1 MTQRGEIA
9 NLPDGQTAPALPRAP
24 ARGRMV
30 DIGGRSLHLVCS
42 GPRGA
47 IPTVVFEA
55 GAFGASAD
63 WAVVQDRIADRM
75 HACAYDRAGLGLS
88 DPGPEPRDS
97 RAVAADLKALLEAS
111 GERGPFILAAH
122 SMAPVHSYLFA
133 LQNPDLV
140 SGLVL
145 VDGTPPEA
153 MTDPKI
159 AGMVRSFG
167 VAAALA
173 PVAARLGLLWA
184 ADPLAGDPIGVP
196 GQAGSDKRRAFA
208 SVKHNHWGAVEAKD
222 WLRDGQEARDA
233 GELSRELPVAVI
245 SATGDARLRA
255 ALEAPARRSRRGYVE
270 HVSGANHAT
279 LLGPKFCDAVIRGIE
294 FVKRAAVDTPTQPAS
309 VFAPS
314 VENDRRPVR
323 EMVPAA

>member
-1 MTQRGEIA
+1 MSERGDVA
-9 NLPDGQTAPALPRAP
+9 TLPAGQAPSAEP

-30 DIGGRSLHLVCS
+30 DIGGRSLHLVCA

-55 GAFGASAD
+55 GAFGTSAD
-63 WAVVQDRIADRM
+63 WAVVQDRISDRM

-97 RAVAADLKALLEAS
+97 RAVSADLKALLEAS
-111 GERGPFILAAH
+111 NEHGPFILVAH
-122 SMAPVHSYLFA
+122 SMAPVHAYLFA
-133 LQNPDLV
+133 LQNPQLV

-145 VDGTPPEA
+145 VDGTPPDA
-153 MTDPKI
+153 MTDPRI

-167 VAAALA
+167 VVAGLA

-184 ADPLAGDPIGVP
+184 ADPLAGDPIGVS
-196 GQAGSDKRRAFA
+196 GQAATDKRRAFA
-208 SVKHNHWGAVEAKD
+208 SARHNYWGAVEARD

-245 SATGDARLRA
+245 SATGDAYLRA

-270 HVSGANHAT
+270 HVAGANHAT
-279 LLGPKFCDAVIRGIE
+279 LLGPRFADAIVRGIE
-294 FVKRAAVDTPTQPAS
+294 FVKRAAVDAGEPAS

-314 VENDRRPVR
+314 AAVAPTARGRALELA
-323 EMVPAA
+323 PAA

>member
-1 MTQRGEIA
+1 MTERGDIA
-9 NLPDGQTAPALPRAP
+9 NLSPGVRAAEP

-30 DIGGRSLHLVCS
+30 DIGGRRLHLVCE

-47 IPTVVFEA
+47 VPTVVFEA
-55 GAFGASAD
+55 GAFGTSAD
-63 WAVVQDRIADRM
+63 WAVVQDRVADRM

-88 DPGPEPRDS
+88 DAGPEPRDS

-111 GERGPFILAAH
+111 GEHGPFILVAH
-122 SMAPVHSYLFA
+122 SMAPVHAYLFA
-133 LQNPDLV
+133 LQNPELV

-159 AGMVRSFG
+159 AGMVKSFG

-173 PVAARLGLLWA
+173 PLAARLGLLWA
-184 ADPLAGDPIGVP
+184 ADPLAGDPIGVG
-196 GQAGSDKRRAFA
+196 GQAAADKRRAFSSA
-208 SVKHNHWGAVEAKD
+208 RHNHWGAVEAKD

-245 SATGDARLRA
+245 SATGDTHLRT

-270 HVSGANHAT
+270 HVAGANHAT
-279 LLGPKFCDAVIRGIE
+279 LLGPKFADAVVRGIE
-294 FVKRAAVDTPTQPAS
+294 FVKRAAVEGGEPAS

-314 VENDRRPVR
+314 SAPSSAPIAARTPELA
-323 EMVPAA
+323 PAA